1 MSAPA
6 TLPAQYTIFKIV
18 SQDSQNSIDLNMGQ
32 FRVTGI
38 DFFENILSPHV
49 HGGAVITSSSGA
61 VEDEKLGRLTGISD
75 ILTVGAQL
83 LIRIE
88 PQLGKVID
96 YARGIDDYKVL
107 YVTKVSRPI
116 RTSTSETIAVQFHTK
131 IGFLNLTRKV
141 TQRFNGPIS
150 ASAKKIIEQYLE
162 LSDDQV
168 EVTQTGNSQSFE
180 GLSRR
185 PLDILIDLAV
195 NSIPESTSNP
205 GYVCFES
212 IGKFNFVS
220 LDKLTTQDSEFTYT
234 YSGVME
240 ATEELQNESN
250 NFKISK
256 FSVKKDQD
264 LLSQLRTGVYASKSF
279 FLNTFTY
286 EFTEIDMSVN
296 QGKLLKDPKVKT
308 GLGDFAEI
316 PEVVSKSFTKDSVH
330 RINTTIIDFG
340 AEKGKIE
347 LDDKNNNPELYIS
360 AASMRYNILFSQ
372 KVSITIPCNTDLHAG
387 STIKLIL
394 EDISDQKEKGVN
406 QRQSGRYIIQAL
418 RHHFNG
424 NSSFTFL
431 DLIRDSYGLH
441 FTKAS

>member
-1 MSAPA
+1 MVKF
-6 TLPAQYTIFKIV
+6 L
-18 SQDSQNSIDLNMGQ
+18 
-32 FRVTGI
+32 
-38 DFFENILSPHV
+38 
-49 HGGAVITSSSGA
+49 ITSSSGA

-107 YVTKVSRPI
+107 YVTKVSRPT
-116 RTSTSETIAVQFHTK
+116 RDSTSETVVVQFHTK
-131 IGFLNLTRKV
+131 IGYLNLTRKV

-296 QGKLLKDPKVKT
+296 QGKLLKDPNFST

-330 RINTTIIDFG
+330 RINTTIIDVG

-360 AASMRYNILFSQ
+360 AASMRYNILFR
-372 KVSITIPCNTDLHAG
+372 KSIDHDTL
-387 STIKLIL
+387 
-394 EDISDQKEKGVN
+394 
-406 QRQSGRYIIQAL
+406 
-418 RHHFNG
+418 
-424 NSSFTFL
+424 
-431 DLIRDSYGLH
+431 
-441 FTKAS
+441 